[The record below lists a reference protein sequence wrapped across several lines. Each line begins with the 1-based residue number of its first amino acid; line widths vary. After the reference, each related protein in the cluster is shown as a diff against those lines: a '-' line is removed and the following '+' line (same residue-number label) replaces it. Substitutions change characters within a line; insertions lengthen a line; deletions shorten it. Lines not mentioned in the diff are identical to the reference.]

1 MDNES
6 ELKILTVVDKI
17 NKDQKLIIVKKLLA
31 YFSDDIKNK
40 HFAVWG
46 LSFKPNTDDIREAPS
61 LVIINELL
69 KSGASITA
77 YDPAAMET
85 AKYYLKDKI
94 KYAADEYKALDNADA
109 LLILTEWN
117 EFRNPDFEILKSKLK
132 NRVIFD
138 GRNIFDP
145 ERMRELDFTYFS
157 IGRIPVYSS

>member
-77 YDPAAMET
+77 YDPSCNGNS
-85 AKYYLKDKI
+85 KI
-94 KYAADEYKALDNADA
+94 L
-109 LLILTEWN
+109 
-117 EFRNPDFEILKSKLK
+117 FE
-132 NRVIFD
+132 R
-138 GRNIFDP
+138 
-145 ERMRELDFTYFS
+145 
-157 IGRIPVYSS
+157 